1 MPIIRNPQQTQQN
14 PNPFGVAGT
23 YIIDSVV
30 NYTSGFTIQANVT
43 IIFIAEGM
51 ITCEGT
57 TNGIIIKGNNTRLI
71 APISQIFGAKVK
83 VEGYWTVDRTYPQWF
98 CNLGYRYS
106 EGGSAGSEYADS
118 TTDWSE
124 AINKAITMKGTG
136 EVMIPRGHYFIQKP
150 IQVNFGITLMGECG
164 RISSPEG
171 SNIHAYGTCIEAGG
185 NYIDISTDNST
196 TAPMVY
202 VNKNGNN
209 WMFNYPTPVTKIW
222 NLELR
227 GLRKAIPN
235 TNIILCYMTGIMS
248 YGACVIDTIMFN
260 NLSSG
265 IHFFDGLY
273 SDARQVYNCVFG
285 YNNSYTYKTGCY
297 AIDCEC
303 LGDAVTIKNNHMAG
317 PNVVGALRLR
327 LCGGGTISSNILNGD
342 VLIKSCKN
350 VVYECNHMEY
360 NAQLNITTSNVAVR
374 RNFFEKREKCCVVIE
389 GNDFLDESIV
399 DLEGNAYNCYEYSSR
414 MGGEYGAYNIA
425 NVSQTDVKIDKH
437 SIVNIKD
444 EYRYWGSKG
453 TMAKMYTFGIQIENL
468 NGNSAAFNDNSHIYS
483 KLSCIQLGKIVPRT
497 FELSGSIPQIIQ
509 ASTNRGIEW
518 LCASGRYRYDSVIIN
533 EIAQQSPSNYTFD
546 LEHRTFPADQDLLE
560 ESGGV
565 LFQFSGSSQNTRNV
579 KVQMNRCRIVNGT
592 CVERKQITLYVCGAA
607 FLYDNGITISGY
619 KWVDV

>member
-30 NYTSGFTIQANVT
+30 NYTSDFTIQANVT

-106 EGGSAGSEYADS
+106 EGGSDGSEYADS

-136 EVMIPRGHYFIQKP
+136 EVMIPRGHYLIQKP
-150 IQVNFGITLMGECG
+150 IQVNFGITLLGECG

-171 SNIHAYGTCIEAGG
+171 AGTGREGIHAYGTCIEAS
-185 NYIDISTDNST
+185 DTDDTPFT
-196 TAPMVY
+196 TPMVY
-202 VNKNGNN
+202 VNEYNGD
-209 WMFNYPTPVTKIW
+209 WKFNHPRPVTKIM
-222 NLELR
+222 NLEFRSSRISHDCSL
-227 GLRKAIPN
+227 
-235 TNIILCYMTGIMS
+235 TGILS
-248 YGACVIDTIMFN
+248 YGACVIDTVIFN
-260 NLSSG
+260 CLSCG
-265 IHFFDGLY
+265 IHFADGLY

-285 YNNSYTYKTGCY
+285 YDSSSSYHTDCY

-303 LGDAVTIKNNHMAG
+303 LGDAVTIMNNHMAG

-360 NAQLNITTSNVAVR
+360 NAQLQITTSNVAVR
-374 RNFFEKREKCCVVIE
+374 RNFFEKRERCCVVIE
-389 GNDFLDESIV
+389 GNENFDESIV

-425 NVSQTDVKIDKH
+425 NVSQTDVKIDQH

-483 KLSCIQLGKIVPRT
+483 KLCYIQLGKIVPPV
-497 FELSGSIPQIIQ
+497 LSLPGSLPRINS

-518 LCASGRYRYDSVIIN
+518 LCANGQYRYDAILIN
-533 EIAQQSPSNYTFD
+533 DATQQLPENNTFD
-546 LEHRTFPADQDLLE
+546 LVTSIFPENGNLVPNTTT
-560 ESGGV
+560 GGV
-565 LFQFSGSSQNTRNV
+565 LLHFEEFSNKSRNV
-579 KVQMNRCRIVNGT
+579 KVQLIRSFWENGT
-592 CVERKQITLYVCGAA
+592 FLGRKRVTLYVCGAA